1 MLIDPFLHYS
11 QAPRNSLM
19 CLGTGCGRACEYLH
33 HRGPRHA
40 HRQLRHHPP
49 PRCITVDHDTLTDNC
64 VTIRHRDTMQ
74 QERVSIDRLH
84 DLIDREVNMKNLFRK
99 IMGQV

>member
-19 CLGTGCGRACEYLH
+19 CLGTGCGRAC
-33 HRGPRHA
+33 
-40 HRQLRHHPP
+40 
-49 PRCITVDHDTLTDNC
+49 D
-64 VTIRHRDTMQ
+64 IRHRDTMQ

>member
-1 MLIDPFLHYS
+1 M
-11 QAPRNSLM
+11 
-19 CLGTGCGRACEYLH
+19 
-33 HRGPRHA
+33 
-40 HRQLRHHPP
+40 
-49 PRCITVDHDTLTDNC
+49 DHDTLTDNC

-84 DLIDREVNMKNLFRK
+84 DLINREVNMKNLFRK

>member
-1 MLIDPFLHYS
+1 M
-11 QAPRNSLM
+11 
-19 CLGTGCGRACEYLH
+19 
-33 HRGPRHA
+33 
-40 HRQLRHHPP
+40 
-49 PRCITVDHDTLTDNC
+49 DHDTLTDNC

-84 DLIDREVNMKNLFRK
+84 DLIDREVNKVNMKNLFRK

>member
-40 HRQLRHHPP
+40 HRH
-49 PRCITVDHDTLTDNC
+49 
-64 VTIRHRDTMQ
+64 IRHRDTMQ